1 VDTQDHRFSE
11 ALAREMSEGRDLRTL
26 LIDFANPKTILGSA
40 GGPDGLIVAPTA
52 TRDLWLAVAP
62 ANFPAAALR
71 TSVEGTRRMLDDL
84 AQQYDFV
91 IVCAPS
97 QSEMLLTRR
106 FAAVVDANLLVVV
119 GERSREPAVAWLRD
133 VVLEAGGN
141 LLGFVFTSRKLY
153 LPRWLYR
160 WF

>member
-1 VDTQDHRFSE
+1 M
-11 ALAREMSEGRDLRTL
+11 AREMSEGRNLRTL
-26 LIDFANPKTILGSA
+26 LIDFANPKTVLSSA
-40 GGPDGLIVAPTA
+40 TGPDGLIVSPTA
-52 TRDLWLAVAP
+52 SPDLWLAVAP
-62 ANFPAAALR
+62 ANFPATTLR
-71 TSVEGTRRMLDDL
+71 TSVEDTRRMLDDL

-91 IVCAPS
+91 IVCAPP

-119 GERSREPAVAWLRD
+119 GERSREPAIAWLRD

>member
-1 VDTQDHRFSE
+1 
-11 ALAREMSEGRDLRTL
+11 MSEGRDLRTL
-26 LIDFANPKTILGSA
+26 LIDFANPKTVLSSA
-40 GGPDGLIVAPTA
+40 TEPDGLIVTPTA

-62 ANFPAAALR
+62 ANLPAAILR
-71 TSVEGTRRMLDDL
+71 TSIEDTRRMLDDL

-91 IVCAPS
+91 VVCAPS
-97 QSEMLLTRR
+97 QSQIYLTRR

-119 GERSREPAVAWLRD
+119 GERSRVPAVAWLRD

-141 LLGFVFTSRKLY
+141 VLGFVFTSRKLY